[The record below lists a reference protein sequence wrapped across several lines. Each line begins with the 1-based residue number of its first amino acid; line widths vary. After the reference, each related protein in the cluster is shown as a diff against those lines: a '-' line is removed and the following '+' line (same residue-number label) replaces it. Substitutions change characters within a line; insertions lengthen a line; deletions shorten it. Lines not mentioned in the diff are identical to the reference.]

1 MRVARVRGWE
11 LPSGLVQICLLEEL
25 KSTYDEETITK
36 DLSCGVR
43 EKKVLGGWT
52 ERGRLHGAEE
62 SDLILAQQEL

>member
-1 MRVARVRGWE
+1 MMRK
-11 LPSGLVQICLLEEL
+11 PSRE
-25 KSTYDEETITK
+25 

-52 ERGRLHGAEE
+52 EKGRLHGAEE